1 MMSAKLVRKERILE
15 YLDNMLRQVEDIR
28 SIPVP
33 GKEFFLQREKTIQI
47 KAIKYSLACA
57 IQDVTRVC
65 AHIASAL
72 SLWKVRESESEAIL
86 ALSDA
91 AFSQRNL
98 LIRSKPCPPSGTE
111 SFTTTCQMNLMRS
124 SSTRC
129 FRALTISRHF
139 QSISSPGSKPTDF
152 TSETSIQIKKGREGS
167 IV

>member
-1 MMSAKLVRKERILE
+1 MMSAKLVRKERIQE
-15 YLDNMLRQVEDIR
+15 YLDNMMRQVEDIR

-33 GKEFFLQREKTIQI
+33 GKEFFLQKEKTIPI

-91 AFSQRNL
+91 GILPKEFADKIKAMPAFRNRIVHDYL
-98 LIRSKPCPPSGTE
+98 PNEFDAVKVFEMLQSLDDFKIFSKHI
-111 SFTTTCQMNLMRS
+111 L
-124 SSTRC
+124 
-129 FRALTISRHF
+129 AWL
-139 QSISSPGSKPTDF
+139 
-152 TSETSIQIKKGREGS
+152 ETN
-167 IV
+167 